1 MNRSFKVFVATVLAL
16 SLCLSFGSA
25 FAKKDNKPPKAPAP
39 TPTITITELSLS
51 NIAKDFL
58 TPNGD
63 ATYTVVTGQKYLAK
77 ATVSAKTSL
86 RWRSSKSSVAN
97 VDSRGTIHCVKPGSA
112 RITVSNKSGTASAF
126 IDLVVQKN
134 MTVFDGAIEN
144 NSVKKIYL
152 KGKNLMVDVVIVNS
166 STTEILEVAPDLKF
180 FLTLK
185 GVEYPDHEVKTGHL
199 RSEIPAGGTG
209 TAVYKIGKV
218 DPRTIWLLNAT
229 ATCTAP

>member
-25 FAKKDNKPPKAPAP
+25 FAKKENKPPKAPAP

-51 NIAKDFL
+51 NIARELL
-58 TPNGD
+58 TPDTGV
-63 ATYTVVTGQKYLAK
+63 TYTVVTGQKYLAK

-86 RWRSSKSSVAN
+86 RWRSSKPGVAN
-97 VDSRGTIHCVKPGSA
+97 VDGRGTIHCVRPGSA
-112 RITVSNKSGTASAF
+112 RITVSNRSGTASAF

-134 MTVFDGAIEN
+134 MTVFDGATDN
-144 NSVKKIYL
+144 NSVKRIYL
-152 KGKNLMVDVVIVNS
+152 NGKNLMVEVVIVNS
-166 STTEILEVAPDLKF
+166 STTETLEVAPDLKIT
-180 FLTLK
+180 LTLSR
-185 GVEYPDHEVKTGHL
+185 GTSPEPGVKTGHL
-199 RSEIPAGGTG
+199 RDEIPAGGTG

-229 ATCTAP
+229 ALCETP